1 MLDWA
6 QARALLELAGIEAGR
21 ETTEGLLCLEA
32 GALEGFSRAAAAA
45 RR

>member
-6 QARALLELAGIEAGR
+6 QARALLEMAGIEAGR

-32 GALEGFSRAAAAA
+32 GVLAGFRKRADAGG
-45 RR
+45 